1 VVLATWQD
9 ARVSGADLTVEYAT
23 EADGP
28 TLRLIA
34 TPQGVA
40 FLQAVFRRLAAGEGR
55 VLLQDGAGVRLRGI
69 DGVELRCQG
78 GDFRLRRVGRRGQP
92 SGFIWAGDAER
103 WRSRAELVDPLV
115 HGQSGFQYLD
125 YDGAGDATVVVECRR

>member
-1 VVLATWQD
+1 M
-9 ARVSGADLTVEYAT
+9 SEADVTIEYGVGG
-23 EADGP
+23 DGP
-28 TLRLIA
+28 TLRLAA

-40 FLQAVFRRLAAGEGR
+40 LLQAVFRRLAAGESR
-55 VLLQDGAGVRLRGI
+55 VVLQDGAGVRLRGI
-69 DGVELRCQG
+69 DGVWLLHQG

-103 WRSRAELVDPLV
+103 WRSRAELMDPLV

-125 YDGAGDATVVVECRR
+125 YDGAGDVTVVVECRR